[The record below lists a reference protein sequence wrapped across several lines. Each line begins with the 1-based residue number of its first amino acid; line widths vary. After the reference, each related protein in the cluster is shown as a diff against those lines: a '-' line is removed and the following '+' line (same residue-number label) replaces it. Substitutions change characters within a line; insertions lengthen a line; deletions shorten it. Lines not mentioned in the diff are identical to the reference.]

1 MTEQQQNEKYLR
13 WPHRIEREDDFS
25 GLTVAA
31 NILAI
36 VTFFYRKRFV
46 VLIALVMYCISIPS
60 KKKVDLSIGG
70 IFMSG
75 IIVILSLLMAYG
87 FNPAGYD

>member
-1 MTEQQQNEKYLR
+1 MTEQQQNNKLIQ

-31 NILAI
+31 NILAF
-36 VTFFYRKRFV
+36 VTLFYRKRFL
-46 VLIALVMYCISIPS
+46 VLISLIMYCVSIPS
-60 KKKVDLSIGG
+60 KKKVDISIGG

-75 IIVILSLLMAYG
+75 ILVLISLLMAYG
-87 FNPAGYD
+87 FIPAAYD